1 LNSQAPQEGVNKLEF
16 YNNKFGAERVSSMVP
31 MMTQRFADVG
41 ITYSLGGL
49 TGNTLSSHRLS
60 TYAYSVG
67 GEELQDKVM
76 EQLMKAYFSD
86 EKYLNDRSV
95 LLEAATE
102 AGLPNA
108 EAVIDDP
115 NAFLDETKKEM
126 ELYSRAVSGVP
137 HFIVDGI

>member
-1 LNSQAPQEGVNKLEF
+1 
-16 YNNKFGAERVSSMVP
+16 MVP

-115 NAFLDETKKEM
+115 NVMNIGTTHIQSALFLNLSLKIKG
-126 ELYSRAVSGVP
+126 LKINLLFFG
-137 HFIVDGI
+137 